1 MRTDMTCGGHLA
13 DFYEMVENFL
23 LSYRIEVKVNH
34 FFSKAKQRDF

>member
-1 MRTDMTCGGHLA
+1 MLTDMTCGRHLA